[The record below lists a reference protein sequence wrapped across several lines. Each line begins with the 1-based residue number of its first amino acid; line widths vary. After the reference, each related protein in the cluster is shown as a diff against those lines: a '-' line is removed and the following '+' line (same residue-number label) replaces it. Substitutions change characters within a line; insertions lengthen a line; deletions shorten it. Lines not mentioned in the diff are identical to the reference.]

1 MKSHWLLC
9 GALTQFFEPFLTPLY
24 SFPPYL
30 ASISVQ
36 TSGTEHV
43 SGVVNA
49 GYVLVHPTALFA
61 RVDFHFSI
69 PQLFSLGPLV
79 FRISKSTHLRI
90 IFFSISNSILKL
102 TFPNAEKTLGKVF
115 LLDKR

>member
-1 MKSHWLLC
+1 M
-9 GALTQFFEPFLTPLY
+9 ALVLRCIDSPDAVFRTLFDPLY

-49 GYVLVHPTALFA
+49 GYVLVHSTALFA
-61 RVDFHFSI
+61 RVDFHLSI

-90 IFFSISNSILKL
+90 IFLLSISQV
-102 TFPNAEKTLGKVF
+102 TFQNAKKTL
-115 LLDKR
+115 L